1 MEPHPQMP
9 PSARARAAVLLNAT
23 IIIAAALLG
32 VLVLLQL
39 AGCAGRSGAQAET
52 REIRLTRDEV
62 AKHAIRFSPDGR
74 LVAYTARP
82 SGEKQTWGI
91 FVIPREG
98 GQPRRI
104 SPDSVG
110 VFGLTWSADGRGLY
124 GRGIEGGK
132 IYYVGLDGSL
142 KVLGSAGPIT
152 RVASI
157 SADGKTELLLRFNGD
172 NRDLGLQ
179 ESGGQFKFLAAT
191 PAWEE
196 DAVFGPGRGEIT
208 VVTTP
213 SYQAPVSTISVW
225 SPQTGKFTPLPL
237 PEGQNS
243 QPTWSPDGR
252 YLVYVSY
259 LSSQYDLWIYD
270 PRTARAA
277 PLTSDPADVG
287 CPGWSPDGEWLG
299 FCRSDRTSHL
309 FSGDPRKAAPRQL
322 TEGPARDYAPVVSPD
337 GKWVAFMR
345 QPPGGSGGQSGPG
358 LWVMPVAGGP
368 ATELDLKGVQLPGKS
383 GDAVCWSHD
392 SRDIA
397 FQGTSGSGKMDIYRI
412 GRDGRGL
419 TRVTV
424 EPGEEVAPIWS
435 PDGRFIS
442 YTQAGGGR
450 LQVAVIPA
458 NGGLSRSVS
467 HAKAQCEGGS
477 WDPASERLV
486 YCSFRNDGTF
496 EIWLTSLAHPET
508 HKQLLAD
515 KATVW
520 PMFWSRDGKEIV
532 LARGS
537 MPQWYFTAYSLETGK
552 ETRIGQS
559 VLLPSGRADIVDFT
573 AQGEKY
579 RDLFCPGG
587 THVYADGK
595 DNTDIYLVRA
605 RELLESRLLAARGE

>member
-1 MEPHPQMP
+1 MEPDPQMP
-9 PSARARAAVLLNAT
+9 PRARARTALLLNAT
-23 IIIAAALLG
+23 IFVVTALLG
-32 VLVLLQL
+32 VLVLLQF

-74 LVAYTARP
+74 LVAYAARL

-104 SPDSVG
+104 SPDTVG
-110 VFGLTWSADGRGLY
+110 VFGLTWSADGKGLY
-124 GRGIEGGK
+124 ARGTDGDQ

-142 KVLGSAGPIT
+142 KLLGRAGPFT
-152 RVASI
+152 RLANI
-157 SADGKTELLLRFNGD
+157 SPDGKTELLLRFNGD
-172 NRDLGLQ
+172 NRDLGMR
-179 ESGGQFKFLAAT
+179 ESGGEFKFVAAT
-191 PAWEE
+191 PVWEE

-208 VVTTP
+208 VVTVP
-213 SYQAPVSTISVW
+213 SYQAPISTISVW
-225 SPQTGKFTPLPL
+225 SPQTRKFTPLPL
-237 PEGQNS
+237 PEGLNT
-243 QPTWSPDGR
+243 QPAWSPDGR

-270 PRTARAA
+270 PQTGRAA

-287 CPGWSPDGEWLG
+287 CPGWSPDGEWLA

-322 TEGPARDYAPVVSPD
+322 TEGPARDSSPFVSPD

-345 QPPGGSGGQSGPG
+345 RPAGGSGGQSGLG

-368 ATELDLKGVQLPGKS
+368 ATELDLKGVRLAGK
-383 GDAVCWSHD
+383 GDDAISWSHD
-392 SRDIA
+392 GRDIA

-424 EPGEEVAPIWS
+424 EPGEELAPSWS
-435 PDGRFIS
+435 PDGRSIS

-467 HAKAQCEGGS
+467 HGKAQSEVGAWGPDSDRLAYGS
-477 WDPASERLV
+477 YRS
-486 YCSFRNDGTF
+486 DGTI
-496 EIWLTSLAHPET
+496 EVWVTSLSHPET
-508 HKQLLAD
+508 RKQLLAD
-515 KATVW
+515 KAIVW
-520 PMFWSRDGKEIV
+520 PIRWSRDGKEII
-532 LARGS
+532 LARGQG
-537 MPQWYFTAYSLETGK
+537 PLWYFTAYSLGTGK
-552 ETRIGQS
+552 ETRIGRS
-559 VLLPSGRADIVDFT
+559 VLLPSGRADIVEFT

-579 RDLFCPGG
+579 RDLFYPGG
-587 THVYADGK
+587 VHVYADGR

-605 RELLESRLLAARGE
+605 RELLKSRLLAAQGE

>member
-1 MEPHPQMP
+1 MP
-9 PSARARAAVLLNAT
+9 PRARARAAVLLNAT

-104 SPDSVG
+104 SPDTVG
-110 VFGLTWSADGRGLY
+110 VFGLTWTADGKGLY
-124 GRGIEGGK
+124 ARGTDGDK
-132 IYYVGLDGSL
+132 IYYVSLDGSL
-142 KVLGSAGPIT
+142 KPLASAGPLT
-152 RVASI
+152 RLASI
-157 SADGKTELLLRFNGD
+157 SPDGKTELLLRFNGD
-172 NRDLGLQ
+172 NRDLGLR
-179 ESGGQFKFLAAT
+179 ESGGKFKFLAAT

-208 VVTTP
+208 VVAVP

-237 PEGQNS
+237 PEGLNS

-277 PLTSDPADVG
+277 PLTSEPTDVG
-287 CPGWSPDGEWLG
+287 CPAWSPDGEWLA

-309 FSGDPRKAAPRQL
+309 FLGDPRKAVPRQL
-322 TEGPARDYAPVVSPD
+322 TQGLGRDFSPMVSPD
-337 GKWVAFMR
+337 GKWVAFLR
-345 QPPGGSGGQSGPG
+345 RSAGGSGGQSGPT
-358 LWVMPVAGGP
+358 LCVMPASGGP
-368 ATELDLKGVQLPGKS
+368 VAELDLGGAQVTGK
-383 GDAVCWSHD
+383 GDAMCWS
-392 SRDIA
+392 RDGRRIA
-397 FQGTSGSGKMDIYRI
+397 FQGVSGSGKTDIYEI
-412 GRDGRGL
+412 DRDGSGL
-419 TRVTV
+419 ARVTV
-424 EPGEEVAPIWS
+424 EPGEEVAPMWS
-435 PDGRFIS
+435 PDGRYIS

-458 NGGLSRSVS
+458 HGGLARVVS
-467 HAKAQCEGGS
+467 HEKAPSEGGAWAPDS
-477 WDPASERLV
+477 DRLA
-486 YCSFRNDGTF
+486 YLAYGSDGIF
-496 EIWLTSLAHPET
+496 EIWITSLTHPET
-508 HKQLLAD
+508 RKKLLAD
-515 KATVW
+515 KLMAW
-520 PMFWSRDGKEIV
+520 PAFWSRDGKEIL

-537 MPQWYFTAYSLETGK
+537 GSEWYYTAYSLEKGQ
-552 ETRIGQS
+552 ETRVGR
-559 VLLPSGRADIVDFT
+559 VVMLPSGNGEVVDLE

-579 RDLFCPGG
+579 RDLFYPGG

-595 DNTDIYLVRA
+595 DNTDVYLVRA